1 MNKGKTKKAKET
13 KSSKVRPIKVVK
25 AAKSKAIAS
34 KSVSVKKTAIK
45 KVTKKTSSVKNT
57 KLTKELVKGNTVV
70 KKITSK
76 KEKAKSTIK
85 KAKGTE
91 PVKVLKTGAKKKSD
105 KKEKSNTNKNKLAI
119 ADDKLAKTK
128 KNKVIEGIESNKV
141 KSAGAASRSKRSK
154 KKKKGDDDDEPIID
168 VEDAL
173 LAEILETVKP
183 KKKNSKEPKQIR
195 TFVNPM
201 ASLTVAKVFKEG
213 KRTITNPKEPKGK
226 FILEFVLGTSPAILY
241 EFLTTPS
248 GLSEWFADDVNIHD
262 GVFTFFW
269 DGSEQKALL
278 LDFKEEKYIRFQWID
293 KPEGT
298 YFEFKIEVDELTG
311 DVSLMVTDFADEGS
325 DLETSKRLWDS
336 QIHTLMHVIGSY

>member
-1 MNKGKTKKAKET
+1 MSKTKTKKAKDT
-13 KSSKVRPIKVVK
+13 KPSKGKPIKVVK
-25 AAKSKAIAS
+25 GTKAKAVAS
-34 KSVSVKKTAIK
+34 SVSVKKVAIK
-45 KVTKKTSSVKNT
+45 KVTKKISSVKNT
-57 KLTKELVKGNTVV
+57 KLTKTLAKGNKVV
-70 KKITSK
+70 KKATSK
-76 KEKAKSTIK
+76 KAEVKLTVK
-85 KAKGTE
+85 KAKGAE
-91 PVKVLKTGAKKKSD
+91 PIKVLKTVD
-105 KKEKSNTNKNKLAI
+105 KKERDKKTKSITNKSKLI
-119 ADDKLAKTK
+119 VADDKSAKSK
-128 KNKVIEGIESNKV
+128 KNKVVEGIESNKV
-141 KSAGAASRSKRSK
+141 KSAGTASRSKRSK

-183 KKKNSKEPKQIR
+183 KKKNTKEPKQIR

-213 KRTITNPKEPKGK
+213 KRAITTAKEPKGK
-226 FILEFVLGTSPAILY
+226 FVLEFVLGTSPAILY

-278 LDFKEEKYIRFQWID
+278 LDFKEEKYIRFQWVD